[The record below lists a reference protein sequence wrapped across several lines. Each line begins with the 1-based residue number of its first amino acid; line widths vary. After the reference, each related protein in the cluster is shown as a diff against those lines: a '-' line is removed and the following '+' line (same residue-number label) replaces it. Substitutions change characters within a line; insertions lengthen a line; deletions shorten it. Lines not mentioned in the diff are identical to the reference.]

1 MEICGEIMK
10 KRYILLL
17 VIIVVII
24 GYFAFSGGSSEQ
36 ANITGE
42 RINVTTNDN
51 FTWFNF
57 DESAPGKDGY
67 SMGIDIGNETYY
79 FSPDVDGKMMDYSPL
94 YNKMYSY
101 EPSTGITVTSAL
113 GAPVFNIESP
123 GSEPL
128 SFDMGVDKPFSFTY
142 STGNQV
148 GYNTDAK
155 VIEQVF
161 DANGNEL

>member
-1 MEICGEIMK
+1 MK
-10 KRYILLL
+10 MRYILLL

-24 GYFAFSGGSSEQ
+24 GYFAFSGGSEEQ

-57 DESAPGKDGY
+57 DESAPGKSGY
-67 SMGIDIGNETYY
+67 SVGIDINNETYY
-79 FSPDVDGKMMDYSPL
+79 FSPDLDDKMSEYSPL
-94 YNKMYSY
+94 YYQLY
-101 EPSTGITVTSAL
+101 TYDPSSSVEVSNIL
-113 GAPVFNIESP
+113 GAPIYNIEIP
-123 GSEPL
+123 GNEPL
-128 SFDMGVDKPFSFTY
+128 SFDIGVDKPFSFTY

-148 GYNTDAK
+148 GYNSDAK
-155 VIEQVF
+155 VIKQVF